1 MPNLLLKLSQHFSF
15 VNTLQTKS
23 APSDVFKKKIKGLIE
38 FVVIS
43 TGGGLGEKKRE
54 LFLPVN
60 LLS

>member
-43 TGGGLGEKKRE
+43 TGGGWGRKKE
-54 LFLPVN
+54 SYFFP
-60 LLS
+60 